1 MVTDMWHFIVC
12 FGDAEAYFIP
22 VSAFFQVSDINN
34 HVVVTSANKA
44 KVMCSFYLPVC
55 RSWCYDLVHQLD
67 KMVNFWWGSSPRYGF
82 RITFP
87 FSSPLRNGGF

>member
-1 MVTDMWHFIVC
+1 MWHFIVC

-34 HVVVTSANKA
+34 HVVVTSVTSTRQRLCVLSICLCVVLG
-44 KVMCSFYLPVC
+44 VMIWSTNWKKWLTFGGAPVPGTA
-55 RSWCYDLVHQLD
+55 SASLFH
-67 KMVNFWWGSSPRYGF
+67 
-82 RITFP
+82 FP